1 MALTLRIGGES
12 SFLLL
17 PPADGVRVTLME
29 IKENK
34 FRSNAIDLSF
44 NLIDTK
50 YENGSDEDTDEAIKA
65 ASADNYTHFETATI
79 PNGPLGKTTKLY
91 KLIKGMNGGRDI
103 DEGDDV
109 DLEPFVGQTFLADF
123 EQVDK
128 QKPDG
133 SGGFVKAYD
142 DKGNNIKKAVIVKIR
157 PEKKAKAPKSAP
169 ITDTDLFVAEPED

>member
-17 PPADGVRVTLME
+17 PPADNVRVMLME

-34 FRSNAIDLSF
+34 FRSDALDF
-44 NLIDTK
+44 CYNLTDTA

-65 ASADNYTHFETATI
+65 ASVDNYTHFETATV
-79 PNGPLGKTTKLY
+79 PKGPLGKTTKLY

-123 EQVDK
+123 EHVDK
-128 QKPDG
+128 KKPDG
-133 SGGFVKAYD
+133 SGGFVNAYD
-142 DKGNNIKKAVIVKIR
+142 EKGNNIKKAVIVKIR
-157 PEKKAKAPKSAP
+157 PEKKAKAPKATP
-169 ITDTDLFVAEPED
+169 VEDADLFQEEL